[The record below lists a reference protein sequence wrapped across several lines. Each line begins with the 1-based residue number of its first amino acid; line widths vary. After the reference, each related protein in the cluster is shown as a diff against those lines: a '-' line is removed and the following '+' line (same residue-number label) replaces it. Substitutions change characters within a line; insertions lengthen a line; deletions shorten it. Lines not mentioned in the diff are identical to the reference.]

1 MNNHHEEPEKENN
14 ERWLLT
20 YSDLITLLLAFFIIL
35 YSMANVDKEKFK
47 RLMESLGN
55 QFGGGGN
62 AGAGQT
68 SGLSH
73 ETGAGGASITLP
85 PLGSDDLGITVTPS
99 ATPNGVG
106 NAIEIDKMEQVKGEV
121 EDMLNAANLGDE
133 VRVSL
138 TEQGL
143 EISINSEVLFDIGSA
158 MLKPKYT
165 NTVEKI
171 ADVLTQL
178 KGNQIIVE
186 GHTDNVPIKT
196 YQFPS
201 NWYLSTARAIC
212 VLDLIM
218 KNSNL
223 DPNKLSVQGYGDSRP
238 IASNNTPEGRAKNRR
253 VNIIILR
260 DAYNGGIDNSTPPP
274 TASDPE
280 ASPSPSHSPTPAAS
294 AAQALRVDTE

>member
-47 RLMESLGN
+47 RLMESLGS
-55 QFGGGGN
+55 QFGAGGN

-68 SGLSH
+68 SGLSN
-73 ETGAGGASITLP
+73 ETGAGGASITFP
-85 PLGSDDLGITVTPS
+85 PLDGVDLGITVSPG

-121 EDMLNAANLGDE
+121 EDMLNAANLGNE
-133 VRVSL
+133 VKVSL

-143 EISINSEVLFDIGSA
+143 EISINAEVLFDIGSA

-165 NTVEKI
+165 TTVGKI
-171 ADVLTQL
+171 TNVLSKL

-218 KNSNL
+218 KNHEL

-238 IASNNTPEGRAKNRR
+238 IASNSTPEGRAKNRR
-253 VNIIILR
+253 VNIIILK
-260 DAYNGGIDNSTPPP
+260 DAYNAGIDNSTPPP
-274 TASDPE
+274 AGSDPE
-280 ASPSPSHSPTPAAS
+280 TSPPRSLSHSPMPAVS
-294 AAQALRVDTE
+294 AAGH